1 MTPLLPPASR
11 AAWSHLLRASIDVS
25 LRTTGMEATQAVLA
39 SLNTAPTLDEYPRLE
54 APRTTESEPSYVVRI
69 GGRWADVS
77 DDEEA

>member
-1 MTPLLPPASR
+1 
-11 AAWSHLLRASIDVS
+11 
-25 LRTTGMEATQAVLA
+25 MEATQAVLA